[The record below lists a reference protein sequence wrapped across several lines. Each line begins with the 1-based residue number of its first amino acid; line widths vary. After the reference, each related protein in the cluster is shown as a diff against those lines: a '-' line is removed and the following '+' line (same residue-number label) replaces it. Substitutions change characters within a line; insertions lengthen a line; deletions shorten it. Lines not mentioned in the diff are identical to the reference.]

1 MCGRDQGIRTPE
13 MVSLELVGTV
23 WWITSYDG
31 HSSATKRDLIPPL
44 ISLLNPQLDS
54 ISFVN
59 SFWSCVDG
67 VGSVHRF
74 MIH

>member
-1 MCGRDQGIRTPE
+1 MCRRDQGIRTPE

-23 WWITSYDG
+23 WWIT
-31 HSSATKRDLIPPL
+31 SSATKRDLIPPL